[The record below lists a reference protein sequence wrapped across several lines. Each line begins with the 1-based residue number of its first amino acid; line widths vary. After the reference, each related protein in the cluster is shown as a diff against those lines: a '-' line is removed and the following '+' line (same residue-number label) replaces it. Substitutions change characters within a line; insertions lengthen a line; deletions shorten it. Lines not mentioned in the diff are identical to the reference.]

1 MKNLTSI
8 AVALC
13 LIFTGFAIDPAQGYA
28 AEPKSK
34 SQVASSSTNVDF
46 DWAFGVYSEKDKK
59 LISVDRDT
67 ALKSGDDLKML
78 INISKEC
85 FVYVIHYGPKD
96 EVELLFPYNLQQ
108 FKTDYKI
115 NKNYYIPEG
124 KSWSTLDQQEGK
136 EVFFIVAS
144 NKRIPELEDKLSAY
158 MSAPAGKKTA
168 LAKEV
173 VSEVRGVRKR
183 FANYTTVA
191 EKPVT
196 IGGSIRGTGKAG
208 DEKRP
213 DIATIAKRVTAQN
226 LYTKTITID
235 HK

>member
-1 MKNLTSI
+1 MKNLMSI

-13 LIFTGFAIDPAQGYA
+13 LVFGGFAMDPTQGCA
-28 AEPKSK
+28 AEPKGK
-34 SQVASSSTNVDF
+34 KQAASSSNIDF
-46 DWAFGVYSEKDKK
+46 DWAFGVYTEKDKK

-67 ALKSGDDLKML
+67 VLKSGDDLKML
-78 INISKEC
+78 VNLSKEC

-96 EVELLFPYNLQQ
+96 EVEMIFPYDLQQ
-108 FKTDYKI
+108 FKTDYKVS
-115 NKNYYIPEG
+115 KNYFIPKG
-124 KSWSTLDQQEGK
+124 KSWSTLDQQKGK

-144 NKRIPELEDKLSAY
+144 NKRLTDLEAKLSAY
-158 MSAPAGKKTA
+158 MSAPAGKKA
-168 LAKEV
+168 VLAKQV
-173 VSEVRGVRKR
+173 ISEVRGVRKR
-183 FANYTTVA
+183 FTNYATLA

-196 IGGSIRGTGKAG
+196 IGGSIRGTGKAD

-213 DIATIAKRVTAQN
+213 DIETIAKRVTAQN

>member
-1 MKNLTSI
+1 MKNLTYI
-8 AVALC
+8 GVALC

-28 AEPKSK
+28 AESKSK
-34 SQVASSSTNVDF
+34 NQIASSSTNIDF
-46 DWAFGVYSEKDKK
+46 DWAFGVYAEKDKK

-67 ALKSGDDLKML
+67 ALKSGDDLKIL
-78 INISKEC
+78 INLSKEC

-96 EVELLFPYNLQQ
+96 EVELLFPYDLQQ
-108 FKTDYKI
+108 FKTDYKVS
-115 NKNYYIPEG
+115 KNYYIPQG
-124 KSWSTLDQQEGK
+124 RSWSTLDQQEGK

-144 NKRIPELEDKLSAY
+144 NKRLPELEDKLSAY
-158 MSAPAGKKTA
+158 MSAPAGKKTT
-168 LAKEV
+168 LAKQV

-183 FANYTTVA
+183 FTNYTTVA

-196 IGGSIRGTGKAG
+196 IGGSIRGTGKAE